1 VLRDDG
7 CAGTRGIKEYVC
19 DPMTTSVQQDS
30 PPQPPKR
37 LHPLAVTA
45 LIVAFVGIPLFGLLT
60 GAIAAILAGVALGQ
74 IAGNPRLRGRGI
86 AVAAVFLGIGDM
98 VIWVAIIGIAL
109 PRMNVPDAVPLKRT
123 ISPSFHA
130 PQGAPDPIR
139 RAMEANVFLVVDK
152 PRRWPFL
159 GTESYSG
166 SGVILDKQESGCIIL
181 TNRHVVDPY
190 FVADDPGSVPRSAA
204 IRVYFHDAS
213 SGPARVWWVDPR
225 GADMALIAT
234 GKVPDDLAIAMN
246 GKIRDM
252 RIGDKVFA
260 VGNPH
265 ELSWSYAEG
274 VISGMRELPQG
285 ADNLQVL
292 QLQVPINQGNSGGG
306 LYATDGTLVGIVSW
320 TKDKAQAEGIS
331 FAIRY
336 QDFLSHFRE
345 GRTRREP

>member
-1 VLRDDG
+1 MGASVIRSAHKDSS
-7 CAGTRGIKEYVC
+7 
-19 DPMTTSVQQDS
+19 PQTS
-30 PPQPPKR
+30 KR

-45 LIVAFVGIPLFGLLT
+45 LIVAVVGIPLFGLLT

-98 VIWVAIIGIAL
+98 VVWVAIIGIAL
-109 PRMNVPDAVPLKRT
+109 PRMNVPDALPLKQT
-123 ISPSFHA
+123 IFPSFHA
-130 PQGAPDPIR
+130 PEGVPEPIR

-166 SGVILDKQESGCIIL
+166 SGIILEKRESGCVIL

-190 FVADDPGSVPRSAA
+190 FVADDPGSVQRPAA
-204 IRVYFHDAS
+204 ITVYFHDAS
-213 SGPARVWWVDPR
+213 SGPARVWWVDPQ

-234 GKVPDDLAIAMN
+234 GREPEDLPVVLN
-246 GKIRDM
+246 DKIHDM

-274 VISGMRELPQG
+274 VISGVRELPQG
-285 ADNLQVL
+285 ANNLQVL

-306 LYATDGTLVGIVSW
+306 LYAMDGTLIGIVSW
-320 TKDKAQAEGIS
+320 TKDKAQAEGIG

-336 QDFLSHFRE
+336 QDFVSHFQGARAKLE
-345 GRTRREP
+345 PGRGATGTDGRN

>member
-1 VLRDDG
+1 MTES
-7 CAGTRGIKEYVC
+7 TRMRSNKEYAC
-19 DPMTTSVQQDS
+19 GPMTRAVHQESV
-30 PPQPPKR
+30 PQMSR
-37 LHPLAVTA
+37 RRHPLAVTA
-45 LIVAFVGIPLFGLLT
+45 LIVGLVGIPLFGLLT

-74 IAGNPRLRGRGI
+74 IAGNPRLSGRGI
-86 AVAAVFLGIGDM
+86 AVAAVFVGIGDM
-98 VIWVAIIGIAL
+98 VVWVVIIGIML
-109 PRMNVPDAVPLKRT
+109 PRMNVPDALPLT
-123 ISPSFHA
+123 QTMFPSFHA
-130 PQGAPDPIR
+130 PEGAPGPIR

-166 SGVILDKQESGCIIL
+166 SGVILDNRKSGCVIL

-190 FVADDPGSVPRSAA
+190 LVADDPGSVPRPAA

-213 SGPARVWWVDPR
+213 HGPARVWWVDPQ

-234 GKVPDDLAIAMN
+234 GKAPAHFAAPLHD
-246 GKIRDM
+246 KTRDIQ
-252 RIGDKVFA
+252 IGDKVFA

-274 VISGMRELPQG
+274 VISGVRELPQG
-285 ADNLQVL
+285 GTTLKVF

-306 LYATDGTLVGIVSW
+306 LYTMDGTLIGMVSW

-336 QDFLSHFRE
+336 QDFVSHFQSGRDGRE
-345 GRTRREP
+345 GKP